1 VYPEIQILNTIGT
14 FAEMS
19 CLIRSST
26 QVFYDHLKDPHDLFW
41 KWLLLIRKFLR
52 FINMQTITETQLI
65 LMDATLEELMTL
77 RLYLTKVKDV
87 EVQES
92 TNENE
97 SNIDKTNDNKK
108 KTNNK
113 KKKKKN

>member
-1 VYPEIQILNTIGT
+1 
-14 FAEMS
+14 
-19 CLIRSST
+19 
-26 QVFYDHLKDPHDLFW
+26 
-41 KWLLLIRKFLR
+41 
-52 FINMQTITETQLI
+52 MQTITETQLI
-65 LMDATLEELMTL
+65 LMDDTLEELMNL

-87 EVQES
+87 EVQDS

-113 KKKKKN
+113 KKKKKTKKKKTNHDPTVKVPFLYYVRGYPLTILVHFSNVMTPPNGLFTR